1 MILTRILLILGFSL
15 SFLITIGG
23 FWVLSESKRDPDI
36 EWSDSSTVLLFTY
49 CVIDILS
56 LAACIWAFL

>member
-1 MILTRILLILGFSL
+1 MILTRILLVLGFVA
-15 SFLITIGG
+15 SFLMTIGG
-23 FWVLSESKRDPDI
+23 FGVLRESKRDPDI
-36 EWSDSSTVLLFTY
+36 TWSDSSTIFLFTY

>member
-1 MILTRILLILGFSL
+1 MILIRLLLILGCSA
-15 SFLITIGG
+15 SFLMTIGG
-23 FWVLSESKRDPDI
+23 FGVLHESKRDPDI
-36 EWSDSSTVLLFTY
+36 EWSDSSTVFLFTY